1 MAKIFLIVGAVLLL
15 VGLLMWVFPNAL
27 GWFGHLPGDVHYESQ
42 NKNVRVYAPF
52 VSMLVLSIILTILLN
67 LFRH

>member
-1 MAKIFLIVGAVLLL
+1 
-15 VGLLMWVFPNAL
+15 MWLFPNAL
-27 GWFGHLPGDVHYESQ
+27 GWFGHLPGDVRYESS

-52 VSMLVLSIILTILLN
+52 VSMLVLSIVLTIILN